1 MLSSSETTRFPASAG
16 KPPAVPSEL
25 ARLLDSGSAAER
37 ALAWERFVQ
46 FHSTLLLQVA
56 RSITTDHDGAMDH
69 YVYVLDEL
77 RRDDYRRLRA
87 YVPDASTK
95 FTTWLMVVA
104 RRLCVDHYRRVYGRP
119 WKKDG
124 RTAGAAESARRRL
137 IDLVVEDVSVD
148 GLPAPEAPTPDSEL
162 RHKELTRKLGEA
174 VATLPLR
181 DQILLRLRFE
191 DDLPIRE
198 IAGLM
203 RYPTVFRVYRRIN
216 ALLKELRAA
225 LATQGIDDP
234 AP

>member
-1 MLSSSETTRFPASAG
+1 MSSSSETTRFPASAG
-16 KPPAVPSEL
+16 KPLGLPSEL
-25 ARLLDSGSAAER
+25 TRLLDSRSAAE
-37 ALAWERFVQ
+37 LAWERFVQ
-46 FHSTLLLQVA
+46 IHSTLLLQVA
-56 RSITTDHDGAMDH
+56 RSVAPEHDSAMDH

-77 RRDDYRRLRA
+77 RRDDHRRLRA
-87 YVPDASTK
+87 YVPDGSTK
-95 FTTWLMVVA
+95 FTTWLVVVA

-124 RTAGAAESARRRL
+124 KVTGAAPESARRRL
-137 IDLVVEDVSVD
+137 IDLVAEDVAID
-148 GLPAPEAPTPDSEL
+148 GLPASDTRNPENQL
-162 RHKELTRKLGEA
+162 RHKELSQRLGET
-174 VATLPLR
+174 VTGLSPR
-181 DQILLRLRFE
+181 DQMLLRLRFE

-234 AP
+234 VP